1 MPPIC
6 SNPLRIDF
14 CNSSFAA
21 IIIIIIII
29 IIMSL
34 LYLYSVISLT
44 AHNALQKSLCKI
56 YLRNLFTMNNLET
69 KTNYISLAN

>member
-21 IIIIIIII
+21 IIIIII